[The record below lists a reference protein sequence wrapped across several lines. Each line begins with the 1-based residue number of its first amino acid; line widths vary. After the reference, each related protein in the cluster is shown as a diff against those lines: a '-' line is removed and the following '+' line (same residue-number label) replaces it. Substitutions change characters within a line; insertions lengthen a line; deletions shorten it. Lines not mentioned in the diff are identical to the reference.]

1 MDVHTTIAIVQLVVK
16 HRENKNLRQSIVVL
30 LVHLSMDDKVVSKT
44 LGRIMW
50 R

>member
-1 MDVHTTIAIVQLVVK
+1 MDVHTTIAIVQPVVK